1 MIVLDIVSEC
11 KKFGLGFEIDL
22 PRLRTLTLRR
32 ARFFVCVLP
41 NENPPGSSVSFLLW
55 SSSNNAEDIETIV

>member
-41 NENPPGSSVSFLLW
+41 NENPPGSFVSSEIRDMMF
-55 SSSNNAEDIETIV
+55 